1 MMQVKKSRNFSQFS
15 ILQPNYASYKKNIQ
29 NQSCR
34 ELNFLSA
41 VSDQIFSRTHSSVS
55 ICKKQFLT
63 IFMIFQSSISRLLWY
78 QIQPKT
84 IHLCTKSCRSHCKN
98 FNSIGQILLELSR
111 HQKMEKKKK
120 NNEKYPYRT
129 HQWTFFFQKKVVH

>member
-1 MMQVKKSRNFSQFS
+1 MQVKKSRNFSYFL
-15 ILQPNYASYKKNIQ
+15 ILQPNYASYEKNVQ

-41 VSDQIFSRTHSSVS
+41 ISDQIFSRTHSSVS

-120 NNEKYPYRT
+120 MKNTRT
-129 HQWTFFFQKKVVH
+129 ERISGLFFFQKKVVH